1 MSAGGRAAPVARAAK
16 VPRFDYAR
24 YLHGGAAGRR
34 ELVHGFGD
42 ALREH
47 GCARLQGHGEVGEA
61 AAASAVGAELLAA
74 LEDYFGLPP
83 AALQGLMEGGAERVE
98 AGGPKGSAATAT
110 VAAEEQAGRSLLL
123 LVPEVPAGTELRRGV
138 TDWTPV
144 SASRGEMLVVPGP
157 GLARLTAGVV
167 PFVEARLPTG
177 TAAWCVCAP
186 AGAELSPRPE
196 FRG

>member
-1 MSAGGRAAPVARAAK
+1 VSAAIERAGAGSRGAK
-16 VPRFDYAR
+16 VPRFDYAK

-47 GCARLQGHGEVGEA
+47 GGARLQGQGEVRDA

-74 LEDYFGLPP
+74 LEDYFGLPA
-83 AALQGLMEGGAERVE
+83 AALQGLMEGGAERV
-98 AGGPKGSAATAT
+98 AGGEDAGAAATA
-110 VAAEEQAGRSLLL
+110 AERDSRSLLL
-123 LVPEVPAGTELRRGV
+123 LVPEVPAGTRLRHGEAE
-138 TDWTPV
+138 WSPV
-144 SASRGEMLVVPGP
+144 SANPGEMLVVPGG

-167 PFVEARLPTG
+167 PAAAARLPAG

-186 AGAELSPRPE
+186 AGVELSARPE
-196 FRG
+196 FCG